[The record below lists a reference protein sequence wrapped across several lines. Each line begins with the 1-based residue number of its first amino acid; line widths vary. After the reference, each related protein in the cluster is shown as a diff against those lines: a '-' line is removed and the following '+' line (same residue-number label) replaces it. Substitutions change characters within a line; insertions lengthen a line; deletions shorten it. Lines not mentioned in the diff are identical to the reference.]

1 MAAERTFLAWIRTG
15 TALMG
20 FGFIV
25 ARFDLFLREMAMV
38 GAAPHHRAGF
48 SLAIGVA
55 MIVAGIVVNFTAAL
69 RHHRYVRAI
78 DRGEFQRVFGS
89 NFAFAIAALLAV
101 IGFAIAIY
109 LSGI

>member
-25 ARFDLFLREMAMV
+25 ARFDLFLREMALTGV
-38 GAAPHHRAGF
+38 PHHHNAGL
-48 SLAIGVA
+48 SLPIGVA
-55 MIVAGIVVNFTAAL
+55 LIVIGILVNFVAAL

-78 DRGEFQRVFGS
+78 DEGQFQRAFGS
-89 NFAFAIAALLAV
+89 TLAFTIAGLLAV
-101 IGFAIAIY
+101 IGLALAIY
-109 LSGI
+109 LAGI